1 MKKIE
6 LPIIMMDYND
16 KEIKD
21 FLEKNN
27 IKSKILGESSLGGGN
42 YIIELKGI
50 LEDLKKVI
58 DDGDY
63 GWDGDYEEEWIKDC

>member
-6 LPIIMMDYND
+6 LPIQMMDYND

-27 IKSKILGESSLGGGN
+27 IKNKILGESSLGGGN
-42 YIIELKGI
+42 YT
-50 LEDLKKVI
+50 KVI

>member
-1 MKKIE
+1 MIKK
-6 LPIIMMDYND
+6 LQ
-16 KEIKD
+16 D
-21 FLEKNN
+21 FLKENN
-27 IKSKILGESSLGGGN
+27 IKSKIVGEGGGFA
-42 YIIELKGI
+42 IIELKGI

>member
-1 MKKIE
+1 MKLLHLTYSQKN
-6 LPIIMMDYND
+6 MNRVC
-16 KEIKD
+16 K
-21 FLEKNN
+21 FLGENN
-27 IKSKILGESSLGGGN
+27 IKSKIVGERGGFA
-42 YIIELKGI
+42 IVELKGI

>member
-6 LPIIMMDYND
+6 LPVIMMDYND

-21 FLEKNN
+21 FLKENN
-27 IKSKILGESSLGGGN
+27 IKSKIVGERGGFS
-42 YIIELKGI
+42 IVELKGI

>member
-6 LPIIMMDYND
+6 LPVIMMDYND

-21 FLEKNN
+21 FLKENN
-27 IKSKILGESSLGGGN
+27 IKSKIVGERGGFA
-42 YIIELKGI
+42 IVELKGI

-63 GWDGDYEEEWIKDC
+63 GWGGDYEEEWIKDC